1 MSYLSRGDPVRMTV
15 HQNPRTNQ
23 LTCGIKF
30 HIEWRGMVVRSFT
43 MGNFTSLCPTFVLLP
58 RNCRNSHF
66 SLRFFFREAK
76 WQFFGSMSN
85 RGPKGQLF
93 GSVSKLSISNGFDH
107 AVGKF
112 ASFYR
117 FNALNGNPSGT
128 TDDVALLYIIFLAF
142 LPHLVSPVQHTRVNH
157 L

>member
-1 MSYLSRGDPVRMTV
+1 MAV
-15 HQNPRTNQ
+15 
-23 LTCGIKF
+23 F
-30 HIEWRGMVVRSFT
+30 
-43 MGNFTSLCPTFVLLP
+43 
-58 RNCRNSHF
+58 
-66 SLRFFFREAK
+66 RFNVKQRAK
-76 WQFFGSMSN
+76 
-85 RGPKGQLF
+85 RQLF